1 MLYPYIAILLMFFIS
16 VWQVDFTTCL
26 PTASSLT
33 LAWVAEDDL
42 YVWQDVSTPIVV
54 DGVLQPFIAPDA
66 AHIAFTR
73 AEDAPPISLWIINID
88 GSGLRQLIGSNAL
101 APTEGILPYIN
112 QVAWLNAHTLIF
124 NTAVDLA
131 PTNDLW
137 LLDINSGEM
146 RLLLPPREGG
156 AFTLSPDGRW
166 IAVVYH
172 GTYGIQD
179 GRIRLITP
187 DGSRQLDLLNF
198 SGVSTGSEYR
208 FYPQIFWEVDSTALR
223 FALPDPDLIY
233 NESAAPPTALWRLT
247 VEGTAAQIGAV
258 QASFFGLP
266 TWSSDGR
273 YLTYMQRAGSASDN
287 LFNLILAEG
296 DGTNPSIYASGVAG
310 MLSIPSWIPNSSAF
324 LYAESTGYTIGVPD
338 QAPQPLTASTF
349 AVHFLDS
356 AHYLYATNPPYE
368 LRLAQ
373 LNTSDSCLVTP
384 LNTPLSA
391 FDALLSLP

>member
-1 MLYPYIAILLMFFIS
+1 MLYPHIAILLIFFIS
-16 VWQVDFTTCL
+16 AWQVDVETCL
-26 PTASSLT
+26 PPDSSLI

-42 YVWQDVSTPIVV
+42 YVWQGEPAQIVA
-54 DGVLQPFIAPDA
+54 DDVLQAFIAPDA

-73 AEDAPPISLWIINID
+73 ADGESPVSLWIVKPD
-88 GSGLRQLIGSNAL
+88 GSDLRQLVNSNAL

-124 NTAVDLA
+124 NTAVDLS
-131 PTNDLW
+131 PSNDLW
-137 LLDINSGEM
+137 LLDINSGEI
-146 RLLLPPREGG
+146 RLLLPPEEGG
-156 AFTLSPDGRW
+156 AFTLSPDAQW

-172 GTYGIQD
+172 GNYGIRD

-187 DGSRQLDLLNF
+187 DGSRQIDLLNF
-198 SGVSTGSEYR
+198 PGVSTGSEYR

-233 NESAAPPTALWRLT
+233 DESAAPPTVLWRLT
-247 VEGTAAQIGAV
+247 IDGSAEQIGAV

-266 TWSSDGR
+266 TWSFDGR
-273 YLTYMQRAGSASDN
+273 YLTYMQRVGSASDN

-296 DGTNPSIYASGVAG
+296 DGTNAITYASGATG
-310 MLSIPSWIPNSSAF
+310 MLSTPSWIPDSSAF
-324 LYAESTGYTIGVPD
+324 LYAENTGYTIGLPN
-338 QAPQPLTASTF
+338 QPLQPLTVSTF

-356 AHYLYATNPPYE
+356 THYLYATNPPYE

-373 LNTSDSCLVTP
+373 LNTSDSCLIMA
-384 LNTPLSA
+384 LSTPLSA
-391 FDALLSLP
+391 LDVVLNRP